1 MVSQRPFAVLLLLLG
16 AAAALFACG
25 LPGGFV
31 LDDYVNLVGLERIG
45 DSFARAAV
53 FIAEAPTGFP
63 GRPISY
69 LSFALQHASW
79 PDDPQA
85 FKLVNIA
92 LHLANGALL
101 FAWIAKALSLARDR
115 RAAPTA
121 LIATAI
127 WLIHPM
133 QVSTVLY
140 VVQRMAELA
149 ALFTFGAILAYLKGR
164 ALAADG
170 RVRSG
175 YAWMSAAVA
184 LGTPVAVLAKENGA
198 LLPLFIAV
206 IELTLLSA
214 LPGPRGWRVWAAAFL
229 AFPLIALSI
238 YFALSPQLVWGY
250 SMRAFD
256 MAQRLFTEAGIL
268 WEYIAKILLPRP
280 SAFGVYFDDYPVAAA
295 PWQSFRTAAAIA
307 GWCMALVAAI
317 AWRKRL
323 PFLSFAVLWFLAG
336 HVLESSVF
344 PLELYFEHR
353 NYVPLVGPAMA
364 LAWGAVWLWDHASSS
379 RVRRLYAPLGAAGL
393 LAVAVVTW
401 IEARDWADPLRQTVV
416 WAQEHPASIRA
427 QFELGSAYVR
437 AGRLDD
443 AARIFQRA
451 RDVLPEEAQFP
462 LALVLLDCVGTKSP
476 LPDPRELAHT
486 FARGPLRP
494 GTLDLLATLVERME
508 HGACPGV
515 APEYVLTVLGE
526 FRSNPRFSGAYRAA
540 ALRLAGRAEAVRGNL
555 DGAVRSLE
563 AADRIAPD
571 IVSVQ
576 LQAAWLLSA
585 ALYEDALRAIERGR
599 RDPRWQP
606 WQRIY
611 FARFFDAWERQVRE
625 QAQRNG
631 VKISA
636 RP

>member
-1 MVSQRPFAVLLLLLG
+1 M
-16 AAAALFACG
+16 
-25 LPGGFV
+25 

-45 DSFARAAV
+45 DSFAQAGV

-79 PDDPQA
+79 PGDPQA

-92 LHLANGALL
+92 LHLVNGALL
-101 FAWIAKALSLARDR
+101 FGWISKALSMAGDR
-115 RAAPTA
+115 RAAPVA
-121 LIATAI
+121 LIAVAI
-127 WLIHPM
+127 WLLHPM

-149 ALFTFGAILAYLKGR
+149 ALITFGAILAYLEGR
-164 ALAADG
+164 ALAAEG
-170 RVRSG
+170 RLRSG
-175 YAWMSAAVA
+175 YAWMSTAVA

-206 IELTLLSA
+206 IEMTLLSA
-214 LPGPRGWRVWAAAFL
+214 LPRPRRWRTWAAVFL
-229 AFPLIALSI
+229 ALPPVALSI

-250 SMRAFD
+250 SMRGFD
-256 MAQRLFTEAGIL
+256 MAQRLYTEAGIL
-268 WEYIAKILLPRP
+268 WDYVAKILLPRP

-295 PWQSFRTAAAIA
+295 PWRSLGTAAAIA
-307 GWCMALVAAI
+307 GWCAALVAAV

-323 PFLSFAVLWFLAG
+323 PFVSFAVLWFLSG
-336 HVLESSVF
+336 HLLESSVF

-353 NYVPLVGPAMA
+353 NYVPLVGPALA
-364 LAWGAVWLWDHASSS
+364 LAWGAVMLWEHASSL
-379 RVRRLYAPLGAAGL
+379 RVRRAYASLGAAGL
-393 LAVAVVTW
+393 LAMTAVTW
-401 IEARDWADPLRQTVV
+401 VGARDWAEPLRQTVV
-416 WAQEHPASIRA
+416 WAQEHPASVRA

-437 AGRLDD
+437 AGRIDA
-443 AARIFQRA
+443 AARIFQAARA
-451 RDVLPEEAQFP
+451 ALPNEAQFP
-462 LALVLLDCVGTKSP
+462 LALALLGCVKADLP
-476 LPDPRELAHT
+476 LPDPHELART
-486 FARGPLRP
+486 LDRGAARP
-494 GTLDLLATLVERME
+494 GALDLVGTIVERME
-508 HGACPGV
+508 HGACQRIP
-515 APEYVLTVLGE
+515 PEYVLAVLGE
-526 FRSNPRFSGAYRAA
+526 FSANPRISGTYRAA
-540 ALRLAGRAEAVRGNL
+540 ALRFAGRAEALRGNL

-563 AADRIAPD
+563 AADRLAPN
-571 IVSVQ
+571 ILSVQ
-576 LQAAWLLSA
+576 LQATWLLSA
-585 ALYEDALRAIERGR
+585 SLYEDALGAVERGR

-636 RP
+636 QR